1 MKKILGIE
9 LGSTRIKAV
18 LIDDNANVLAT
29 GIYDWAN
36 RLVDGLWSYPLEL
49 ALEGLA
55 ASYADMTEDY
65 RKKTGDEFDA
75 LDAIGISGMMHG
87 YLALDKN
94 DRQLAQFRTWRN
106 TNTEEA
112 AAILSGTF
120 QFNIPMRWSVSQY
133 YQAVL
138 NKEPHVPDVAKL
150 MTLAGFIHYKL
161 TGRFVTGI
169 GEASGM
175 FPVSEGDYNK
185 TMLEKF
191 GPILAGE
198 GLDPDFI
205 KLLPKILKAGE
216 DAGYLTEEGAKLL
229 DRTGKLRAGIPLCPP
244 EGDMQTG
251 MVCSDTIAPGE
262 ANFSA
267 GTSCNIVATLERP
280 LIGFRKEIDVLV
292 TPEGYDTA
300 MIHGNNCTSEI
311 DNWVA
316 LFGEV
321 AALCGAKVSKRELYD
336 IVYNKSLEGDADT
349 GGVVG
354 YNYLAGEGI
363 AGAETGAL
371 TVSRKPSGKL
381 NLANFMQMQVY
392 SAISAIALGYDLLA
406 ESGVKLTAVTAAG
419 GFYKTKFVGQNATSA
434 LFKVPVTVMQTAG
447 EGGAWGMALLAAYML
462 EKDKYKDLSGFMRRI
477 FANVEKTTVMASDED
492 VAKFDRFFALYKQC
506 LGAELKMA
514 ELFAASEAGGND

>member
-18 LIDDNANVLAT
+18 LIDEEANVLAT
-29 GIYDWAN
+29 GLYDWEN
-36 RLVDGLWSYPLEL
+36 RLTGGLWSYPLEQ

-55 ASYADMTEDY
+55 ASYADMAGDY
-65 RKKTGDEFDA
+65 LKKTGEEFDKP
-75 LDAIGISGMMHG
+75 DAIGISGMMHG

-112 AAILSGTF
+112 AGILSEAF
-120 QFNIPMRWSVSQY
+120 QFNVPMRWSVAQY

-138 NKEPHVPDVAKL
+138 NKEPHVPEVEKL

-161 TGRFVTGI
+161 TGQYVSGI

-175 FPVSEGDYNK
+175 FPVSDGDYDK
-185 TMLEKF
+185 KMLKK
-191 GPILAGE
+191 IGE
-198 GLDPDFI
+198 LLKAQGIDPDL
-205 KLLPKILKAGE
+205 KKHLPKILKAGD
-216 DAGYLTEEGAKLL
+216 DAGTLTEAGAKLL
-229 DRTGKLRAGIPLCPP
+229 DSTGKLKAGVPLCPP

-267 GTSCNIVATLERP
+267 GTSCNIVATLEKP
-280 LIGFRKEIDVLV
+280 LKGYRKEIDVLL
-292 TPEGYDTA
+292 TPEGYDAA
-300 MIHGNNCTSEI
+300 MIHGNNCTTEI
-311 DNWVA
+311 DSWAA

-321 AALCGAKVSKRELYD
+321 AKACGANVTKRELYD
-336 IVYNKSLEGDADT
+336 ILYNKSLEGDNDT
-349 GGVVG
+349 GGVIG

-371 TVSRKPSGKL
+371 VVARKPSGKL

-462 EKDKYKDLSGFMRRI
+462 EKDNYANLGGFLKRV
-477 FANVEKTTVMASDED
+477 FAGVEKTTVMASDND
-492 VAKFDRFFALYKQC
+492 IAKFDKFFALYKHA
-506 LGAELKMA
+506 LAAELKMA
-514 ELFAASEAGGND
+514 ELFASAE